1 VSGGF
6 RERGNG
12 GAMRMAALGLGL
24 AAALVAAILVPH
36 QILAAGR
43 AAVPPQAD
51 VGAPRT
57 AHQRRHRA
65 RDETDSRKRQ
75 VRSATD

>member
-1 VSGGF
+1 
-6 RERGNG
+6 
-12 GAMRMAALGLGL
+12 MAALGLGL

-57 AHQRRHRA
+57 VHPRRHRA
-65 RDETDSRKRQ
+65 HDEMDTRKRQ
-75 VRSATD
+75 LRSATD